1 MTKYDDGQVLTAD
14 EIFTLACDILIPSA
28 LGDVITAKNVDEVRA
43 KIIVEGA
50 NLPVSADA
58 EEILHKRGVLAVP
71 DFVANAG
78 GVISSYAEFRGY
90 NPKQMFEEV
99 SRKVVKNTKLVLE
112 KSQKEKITPRA
123 AALKIALERL
133 NQAKK

>member
-112 KSQKEKITPRA
+112 KSQKEKITPR
-123 AALKIALERL
+123 
-133 NQAKK
+133 